1 MQLKQFD
8 VLLVNFSPTKG
19 SEQYGTRPC
28 VVLETNGFK
37 ERGRTTIV
45 CPLTTNLKRL
55 YSFEARITPSKVN
68 GLSEV
73 SKLMSRQLR
82 VIDEKRIHKHLGRL
96 EEKYHHAIR
105 QSLVT
110 LFDIGRDFSSS

>member
-1 MQLKQFD
+1 MAMSNPEEDAKMAEEGMEDYLT
-8 VLLVNFSPTKG
+8 LI
-19 SEQYGTRPC
+19 
-28 VVLETNGFK
+28 K

-73 SKLMSRQLR
+73 SKLMLRQLR
-82 VIDEKRIHKHLGRL
+82 VIDEKRIHKRLGRL

-105 QSLVT
+105 QSLVI
-110 LFDIGRDFSSS
+110 LFDIDGDF